1 MDFTNEPIT
10 IVDESG
16 AEKEVSLIFS
26 YTDEETGREYMLFG
40 DDGEDDVNVFV
51 FYRDPDTPEDELEEI
66 ETDDV
71 QKIAD
76 IILVV
81 ATIMSIVSGFEY
93 YSYIKITS
101 KKQKFQ
107 IPV

>member
-66 ETDDV
+66 ETDEEYERITEVLDALLSN
-71 QKIAD
+71 QD
-76 IILVV
+76 I
-81 ATIMSIVSGFEY
+81 
-93 YSYIKITS
+93 
-101 KKQKFQ
+101 
-107 IPV
+107 

>member
-51 FYRDPDTPEDELEEI
+51 FYRDPDTPVDELEEI
-66 ETDDV
+66 ETDEEYERVTEVLDALLSN
-71 QKIAD
+71 QD
-76 IILVV
+76 I
-81 ATIMSIVSGFEY
+81 
-93 YSYIKITS
+93 
-101 KKQKFQ
+101 
-107 IPV
+107 